1 MRASV
6 LLAQVRDNLKT
17 HTATTFTGLLTT
29 TFSLVILGTFF
40 LFYQNL
46 VDLTHKFFQQGHYS
60 VFLAKNHTEA
70 QRQAVLAAIEKL
82 PQVSEVN
89 LVSPEEAR
97 EELLQSFREARPIL
111 EQLETKRL
119 PWVIDFSLSRAT
131 ALTDS
136 EQAALEELP
145 GVSGVF
151 SGKETKDQV
160 FTFFGL
166 TSFVGLVLV
175 GLLLF
180 TVLLVIKNTI
190 QLAVR
195 IRIKEIE
202 VLNLLGA
209 TRSFIQAPFWVEG
222 GLLGGLSAL
231 LALGLVYPIYRFLV
245 AGIGMIPALG
255 FVAGEVRFF
264 GTVQS
269 GVFVLALSGIGVL
282 SAGWAARQT
291 LRALD
296 R

>member
-1 MRASV
+1 MRGKV

-17 HTATTFTGLLTT
+17 HTATTVTGLLTT

-46 VDLTHKFFQQGHYS
+46 VDLTHRFFQQGHYS
-60 VFLAKNHTEA
+60 VFLAQNHPEA
-70 QRQAVLAAIEKL
+70 DRQAVQAALERL
-82 PQVSEVN
+82 PQVGEIN

-97 EELLQSFREARPIL
+97 EELLQSFLEARPIL

-119 PWVIDFSLSRAT
+119 PWVIDFSLNRAT
-131 ALTDS
+131 ALTDE
-136 EQAALEELP
+136 EQQALEQLP
-145 GVSGVF
+145 SVTGVF
-151 SGKETKDQV
+151 TGKETKDQV
-160 FTFFGL
+160 FSFFGL
-166 TSFVGLVLV
+166 TSFVGWVLV

-202 VLNLLGA
+202 VLSLLGA
-209 TRSFIQAPFWVEG
+209 TKSFIQAPFWVEG
-222 GLLGGLSAL
+222 GLLGGFSAL

-245 AGIGMIPALG
+245 AGIGMIPALS
-255 FVAGEVRFF
+255 FVAQEVCYFGFF
-264 GTVQS
+264 QS
-269 GVFVLALSGIGVL
+269 VFFVLALTGIGVL